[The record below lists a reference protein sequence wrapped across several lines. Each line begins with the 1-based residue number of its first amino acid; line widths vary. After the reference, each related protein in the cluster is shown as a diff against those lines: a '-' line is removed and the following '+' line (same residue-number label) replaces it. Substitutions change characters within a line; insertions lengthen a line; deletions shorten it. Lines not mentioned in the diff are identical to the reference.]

1 MGTLAHSDGRAAQRR
16 SEVRAVIA
24 MSIPVVLTNSAR
36 ALMDVADYILV
47 TRLQDTAAQAAILS
61 AQLIV
66 WTYMVIPMGI
76 VAVVNTFVS
85 QALGRKE
92 HRECGRYAWQVCYL
106 SAVFGVLGLALIPA
120 LPSIVAAIG
129 HAPEVQA
136 AELVYARI
144 AILGT
149 APTVLSM
156 GLGWFF
162 VGIHRPWIATWTV
175 IESNIVNVAVAY
187 VLMFGAFGIEPMGIA
202 GAAWGTIVA
211 VVYRSVRLIVAMLRP
226 RIADTFACRETWRLS
241 RKHQLDLW
249 RVGTPV
255 GLQWVCDVGVWAI
268 FVTMLIGNQFGTA
281 ALVATNTAW
290 QYMRI
295 AFLPAIGVGQG
306 LQALVGKSIGAGD
319 PLRAVRETR
328 LAVRLTLVYMGTLS
342 LLYAFQ
348 GDRLVGWFSGDREV
362 IALGAKIM
370 VCTAVFQLFDG
381 IAITYNSAL
390 RGAGDT
396 FVPSIFFIVA
406 NWVVII
412 GGGWAMATWFP
423 ELGALGP
430 WIAGATLIALA
441 GVFLWWRWQ
450 AGAWQGI
457 RLHGAAGSDAPA
469 GGTGIAEPV
478 IAAAQA

>member
-1 MGTLAHSDGRAAQRR
+1 MELSLTSADRDVRKR

-24 MSIPVVLTNSAR
+24 MSIPVVITNSAR

-47 TRLQDTAAQAAILS
+47 TWMHDPNPQAGILS

-76 VAVVNTFVS
+76 VAVVNTFAS
-85 QALGRKE
+85 QALGRKQN
-92 HRECGRYAWQVCYL
+92 RECSAYAWQVFYL
-106 SAVFGVLGLALIPA
+106 SAVFGALGFALRPFLPA
-120 LPSIVAAIG
+120 IVAAIG
-129 HAPEVQA
+129 HAPEVQV
-136 AELVYARI
+136 AELAYADI

-162 VGIHRPWIATWTV
+162 VGIHRPWTATWTV
-175 IESNIVNVAVAY
+175 IESNIVNVVVAY
-187 VLMFGAFGIEPMGIA
+187 VLMFGAFGIAPMGIA
-202 GAAWGTIVA
+202 GAAWGTVVA
-211 VVYRSVRLIVAMLRP
+211 VTYRSVRLAWAMLRP
-226 RIADTFACRETWRLS
+226 KISEEFDCRQTWRFS
-241 RKHQLDLW
+241 WRHQVDLW

-268 FVTMLIGNQFGTA
+268 FVTMLVGNKFGTA
-281 ALVATNTAW
+281 SLVATNTAW
-290 QYMRI
+290 QYMRV

-319 PLRAVRETR
+319 PSRAIRETR

-342 LLYAFQ
+342 LVYALQ
-348 GDRLVGWFSGDREV
+348 GGRLVGWFSDDPEV

-370 VCTAVFQLFDG
+370 ICTAVFQLFDG
-381 IAITYNSAL
+381 VAITYNSAL

-406 NWVVII
+406 NWLVII
-412 GGGWAMATWFP
+412 GGGWVMVKLVP
-423 ELGALGP
+423 EWGCLGP
-430 WIAGATLIALA
+430 WMAGATLIVLA
-441 GVFLWWRWQ
+441 GVFLWWRWR
-450 AGAWQGI
+450 AGAWRAI
-457 RLHGAAGSDAPA
+457 HLLDSERVASATLEPTPA
-469 GGTGIAEPV
+469 IAVSQP
-478 IAAAQA
+478 